1 MTEKQ
6 FCIYILASKYRGTL
20 YIGVTSNII
29 RRIFE
34 HKNHL
39 VEGFTNTYNVNRL
52 VYFEVFSSIEE
63 AIEREKQLKHW
74 NRDWKIKLIER
85 SNPYWKDLYNEI
97 V

>member
-1 MTEKQ
+1 VTEKQ